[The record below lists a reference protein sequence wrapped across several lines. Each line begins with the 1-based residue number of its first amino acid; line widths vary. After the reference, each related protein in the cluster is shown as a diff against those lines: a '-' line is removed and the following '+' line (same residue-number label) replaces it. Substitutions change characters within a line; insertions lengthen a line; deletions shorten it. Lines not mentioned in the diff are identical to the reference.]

1 MTWFD
6 LFKRDFGY
14 NRNKCITAAKEVYF
28 YALEEDIEKA
38 GNKLMG
44 KDSDEFAHILK
55 TVDGDDFEQIIRKL
69 ARGEKVPSNLLP
81 IVSYPFTSGET
92 RFSGHIWLRGV
103 QSNTLMGA
111 WKRAA
116 SRTLDELEKCKGGA
130 VRDYV

>member
-14 NRNKCITAAKEVYF
+14 NQNKCITVAKEFYF
-28 YALEEDIEKA
+28 YALEEEIEKT
-38 GNKLMG
+38 GNRLMG
-44 KDSDEFAHILK
+44 RDSDEFAYILK
-55 TVDGDDFEQIIRKL
+55 TIDGDNFEQIIRKL

-81 IVSYPFTSGET
+81 IVSYPFNSGET

-116 SRTLDELEKCKGGA
+116 SRTLDELEKCNGNA

>member
-1 MTWFD
+1 MTWFE

-14 NRNKCITAAKEVYF
+14 NQNECITTAKEVYF
-28 YALEEDIEKA
+28 YALEEEIEKA
-38 GNKLMG
+38 GNRLMG
-44 KDSDEFAHILK
+44 RDLDEFAFILK
-55 TVDGDDFEQIIRKL
+55 MVDGDDFEQIIRKL

-81 IVSYPFTSGET
+81 ILGHPFSSGET

-103 QSNTLMGA
+103 QSNTLMNA

-116 SRTLDELEKCKGGA
+116 SKTLDELEKCKGSA